1 MLLLRGALNVSTAS
15 SDFSSLVGMEA
26 HMKKLELMLYLDLN
40 DVRMIGIWGPP
51 GIGKTSIARVL
62 FSKHSDSFDLSVFM
76 ENVKGRYT
84 RPGCSDEHSLKLHLH
99 QQFLSQIFNQK
110 DIEVPHLG
118 VIQDRL
124 RDKRVLVVL
133 DDVDQP
139 AQLEAMAKENKWF
152 GPESRIIVTT
162 QGRRLLEGHG
172 IKDMYKVDFPPPRE
186 AFQIFC
192 MDAFGQASPKH
203 GFEELAWEATYVSG
217 IHPSGIRSMGSY
229 FRGMSKLEW
238 ADALLR
244 LRTNN
249 PDSGSVRTYKKVG
262 IRIRNEKQKIVS
274 RMMSSIRRK
283 QIAAA
288 EERAASV
295 YERTMKE
302 VDSSPVSSTRGLAEG
317 LAKKLIELKNHFEGH
332 ET

>member
-1 MLLLRGALNVSTAS
+1 
-15 SDFSSLVGMEA
+15 
-26 HMKKLELMLYLDLN
+26 
-40 DVRMIGIWGPP
+40 
-51 GIGKTSIARVL
+51 
-62 FSKHSDSFDLSVFM
+62 
-76 ENVKGRYT
+76 
-84 RPGCSDEHSLKLHLH
+84 
-99 QQFLSQIFNQK
+99 
-110 DIEVPHLG
+110 
-118 VIQDRL
+118 
-124 RDKRVLVVL
+124 
-133 DDVDQP
+133 
-139 AQLEAMAKENKWF
+139 
-152 GPESRIIVTT
+152 
-162 QGRRLLEGHG
+162 
-172 IKDMYKVDFPPPRE
+172 
-186 AFQIFC
+186 
-192 MDAFGQASPKH
+192 
-203 GFEELAWEATYVSG
+203 
-217 IHPSGIRSMGSY
+217 MGSY
-229 FRGMSKLEW
+229 IRVLEW